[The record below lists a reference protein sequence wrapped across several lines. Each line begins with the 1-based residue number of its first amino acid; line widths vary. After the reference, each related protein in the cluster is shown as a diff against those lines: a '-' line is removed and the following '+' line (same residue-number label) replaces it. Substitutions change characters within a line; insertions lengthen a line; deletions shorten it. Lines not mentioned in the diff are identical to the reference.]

1 MPYFWL
7 RMPNQEPTSR
17 TGEIRRI
24 VEAAG
29 GRLIEDEAFYDEN
42 APFVYA
48 LTDGPDDFE
57 RATAMRAALRAHEMR
72 VLLTTDQAQS
82 AFDVQ
87 KGLAPGSS
95 ASAE

>member
-7 RMPNQEPTSR
+7 RMPNQEPNSR
-17 TGEIRRI
+17 TDEIRRI
-24 VEAAG
+24 VKEAG
-29 GRLIEDEAFYDEN
+29 GRLIDDEAFYDEN

-72 VLLTTDQAQS
+72 VLLTTPQAQS
-82 AFDVQ
+82 AFEFQ
-87 KGLAPGSS
+87 QRLAPGSS